1 MTEDEHS
8 PPPSCTT
15 AVHDDP
21 SARALKRASSQFDAQ
36 QREDDE
42 WNQAPSNPLNWS
54 SGRKWVAVG
63 EHEKLSLHFF
73 VTTPL
78 ASSVMAPGLPGIGAH
93 YNITTETVLALTL
106 SIFVLAWSVGPLL
119 GGPLSEIY
127 GRRPILI
134 LSTIIFLIFNTA
146 CIFAPNTGAFIF
158 FRFAAG
164 LGASTPISVGG
175 SLIGDLFVPAQRAR
189 PVAVSFLGVMIG
201 PPTGPIMGGYIAQ
214 SVGFK
219 YSFVVTS
226 ALALLS
232 FILAAL
238 FLQETYGPV
247 VRGRWEKLSGA
258 ISTHTEPSD
267 LERQAE
273 VDAWRTL
280 WLGLARPIQHLTQ
293 SFVCFILS
301 LYGAVIYGILI
312 MFFTT
317 FPTVFGD
324 EYGFSV
330 GTTGLTYIGG
340 GLGEIAA
347 VVLGGYIADK
357 IYHSLV
363 LKNDGQAKP
372 EYRIPPMLPGAAIV
386 PIGLLWYGWSAEARL
401 HWIMPIIGSSIFGYG
416 LIATLVPIQMYLV
429 DSFRY
434 AASALAASS
443 ALRFAFGFAL
453 PLAGPPMIA
462 RMGLGGTYTFL
473 AGVMLV
479 LGIPFPIWIFYRG
492 EELRKHNRWAI

>member
-1 MTEDEHS
+1 
-8 PPPSCTT
+8 
-15 AVHDDP
+15 
-21 SARALKRASSQFDAQ
+21 
-36 QREDDE
+36 
-42 WNQAPSNPLNWS
+42 
-54 SGRKWVAVG
+54 
-63 EHEKLSLHFF
+63 
-73 VTTPL
+73 
-78 ASSVMAPGLPGIGAH
+78 MAPGLPGIGAH
-93 YNITTETVLALTL
+93 YSITSETILALTL

-146 CIFAPNTGAFIF
+146 CIFATNTGSFIF

-232 FILAAL
+232 FVLAAL

-258 ISTHTEPSD
+258 ISTHSEPSD
-267 LERQAE
+267 LERRRSSTSEKVATAVNEALQPVTEAE

-301 LYGAVIYGILI
+301 LYGAVYA
-312 MFFTT
+312 F
-317 FPTVFGD
+317 
-324 EYGFSV
+324 
-330 GTTGLTYIGG
+330 
-340 GLGEIAA
+340 
-347 VVLGGYIADK
+347 K
-357 IYHSLV
+357 YHFV
-363 LKNDGQAKP
+363 
-372 EYRIPPMLPGAAIV
+372 
-386 PIGLLWYGWSAEARL
+386 
-401 HWIMPIIGSSIFGYG
+401 SS
-416 LIATLVPIQMYLV
+416 
-429 DSFRY
+429 
-434 AASALAASS
+434 
-443 ALRFAFGFAL
+443 
-453 PLAGPPMIA
+453 
-462 RMGLGGTYTFL
+462 
-473 AGVMLV
+473 
-479 LGIPFPIWIFYRG
+479 
-492 EELRKHNRWAI
+492 